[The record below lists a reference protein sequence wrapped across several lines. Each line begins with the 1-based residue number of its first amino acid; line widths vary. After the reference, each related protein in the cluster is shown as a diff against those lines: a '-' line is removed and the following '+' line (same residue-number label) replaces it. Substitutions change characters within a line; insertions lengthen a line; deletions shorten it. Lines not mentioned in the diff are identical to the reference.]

1 MALELLKQDQ
11 NSYASAFR
19 DFLDTRAAGE
29 PAWLRL
35 LREKS
40 FAHFESSGFP
50 SVKDEDWKYTNV
62 TAIARE
68 DFVVGRAAT
77 GKPEIPRY
85 EETRESTIVFRN
97 GTADEELSSLRGLAG
112 VKLIGRASC
121 RERV

>member
-19 DFLDTRAAGE
+19 DFLYTRAAGE

-40 FAHFESSGFP
+40 FAHFESNGFP
-50 SVKDEDWKYTNV
+50 SLNDEDWEYTNV
-62 TAIARE
+62 TPIARE
-68 DFVVGRAAT
+68 EFLVGRAAA
-77 GKPEIPRY
+77 GKPEIPCY
-85 EETRESTIVFRN
+85 EETRESTIVLRN

-112 VKLIGRASC
+112 VKLI
-121 RERV
+121 